1 MKDKIEFIAFDAD
14 DTLWES
20 ELYIQEFER
29 KFCNLLNEYLPTS
42 SVSQKFLETEMKN
55 LHMYGYG
62 LKSIMLSMVETI
74 CKVTDGTG
82 SIRLVEEIIKWGQEL
97 LQKPVTLL
105 EGVQETILA
114 LRGKY
119 KLVLATK
126 GDLFDQKRK
135 IADSGLQEYFHHIE
149 IMSDKRNADYQ
160 KMIKA
165 LNCSPEKLLMIGNSV
180 KSDILP
186 ILELGGY
193 AAHIPYHVTWAYE
206 QHEGEI
212 KHPNFIQLNSIKGI
226 LDKL

>member
-20 ELYIQEFER
+20 DLYIQEFEH
-29 KFCNLLNEYLPTS
+29 KFCNLLRHYLPAS
-42 SVSQKFLETEMKN
+42 SISQRFFETEMKN

-62 LKSIMLSMVETI
+62 LKSIMLSMTETI
-74 CKVTDGTG
+74 CKVTDGNG
-82 SIRLVEEIIKWGQEL
+82 SIRLIEEVIGWGQEL

-105 EGVQETILA
+105 EGVKETISSLH
-114 LRGKY
+114 GKY

-135 IADSGLQEYFHHIE
+135 IEASGLREYFHHIE
-149 IMSDKRNADYQ
+149 IMSDKKIDDYQ
-160 KMIKA
+160 RLIDT
-165 LNCSPEKLLMIGNSV
+165 LGCPPEKLLMIGNSV

-186 ILELGGY
+186 VLELGGY

-212 KHPNFIQLNSIKGI
+212 RHPNFIRLDSIKGI